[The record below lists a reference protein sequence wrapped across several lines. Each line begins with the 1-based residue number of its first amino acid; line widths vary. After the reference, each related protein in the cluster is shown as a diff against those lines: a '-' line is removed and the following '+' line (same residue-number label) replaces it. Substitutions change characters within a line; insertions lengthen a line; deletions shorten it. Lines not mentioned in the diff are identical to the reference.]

1 MHLDLMDM
9 FLVMTRMTGMTGAA
23 KAGAAKTGA
32 PKLRGNPWAV
42 LATLSLGFFM
52 TLLDMTIVNIAIPDV
67 MRSLHAGLD
76 QVMWMVSGY
85 TLVLAA
91 LLVTSARLGDMKGQR
106 TLFAAGTALFTLA
119 GAACGLATGPTTLIV
134 ARVVQ
139 GLGAALLTPQTMALI
154 VATFPAARRGT
165 ALGIW
170 GSVAGVATLSGP
182 TLGGLIVS
190 TVGWR
195 WVFFVNI
202 PVGLLVLA
210 LTFRWVPDLRT
221 GRAHR
226 LGLTGVLL
234 SGAALTGLTFALMEG
249 DHYSWNPG
257 ICTLAAASLALGALF
272 LRHQARRQ
280 DAEPLIP
287 FALFTDRGFTVM
299 TALMGAIGAALIGAV
314 LPLSLFLQQ
323 QLGLSAIHAGLAL
336 APSPLVS
343 LLVSPYAG
351 RLSDR
356 IGGRRVLLAGLLS
369 FGTGLTAAILLATP
383 GAHALTLTAP
393 LVLMGLGTGCMIAP
407 LSTEAMRN
415 VPPQLAG
422 AASGVNNTVRQLG
435 SVLGA
440 AATAALMAA
449 GSAPLAGLHLAM
461 ALPVVLLALAAG
473 ALVMLSRRHPTH
485 APTPGNKPETA
496 SCYAE

>member
-1 MHLDLMDM
+1 MDQIYQKEMHLILMHLDLMDM
-9 FLVMTRMTGMTGAA
+9 FLVMTRMTGTVKAGTA
-23 KAGAAKTGA
+23 KAGV

-119 GAACGLATGPTTLIV
+119 SAACGLATGPTTLIA

-221 GRAHR
+221 GR
-226 LGLTGVLL
+226 
-234 SGAALTGLTFALMEG
+234 
-249 DHYSWNPG
+249 
-257 ICTLAAASLALGALF
+257 I
-272 LRHQARRQ
+272 
-280 DAEPLIP
+280 
-287 FALFTDRGFTVM
+287 
-299 TALMGAIGAALIGAV
+299 IGA
-314 LPLSLFLQQ
+314 
-323 QLGLSAIHAGLAL
+323 
-336 APSPLVS
+336 
-343 LLVSPYAG
+343 
-351 RLSDR
+351 D
-356 IGGRRVLLAGLLS
+356 
-369 FGTGLTAAILLATP
+369 
-383 GAHALTLTAP
+383 
-393 LVLMGLGTGCMIAP
+393 
-407 LSTEAMRN
+407 TE
-415 VPPQLAG
+415 
-422 AASGVNNTVRQLG
+422 
-435 SVLGA
+435 
-440 AATAALMAA
+440 
-449 GSAPLAGLHLAM
+449 
-461 ALPVVLLALAAG
+461 
-473 ALVMLSRRHPTH
+473 
-485 APTPGNKPETA
+485 
-496 SCYAE
+496 